1 MFYFFIAVQFLFHF
15 GNGLAQVQAGTVQD
29 AESLLQFPA
38 YFFGIPARE
47 RPTLFSPMQR
57 AG

>member
-38 YFFGIPARE
+38 YFFRNPGP
-47 RPTLFSPMQR
+47 
-57 AG
+57 